1 MKSIKPGRGPSTMG
15 AAGSIVVAI
24 FGIFWTIMAFT
35 ITRDAPFP
43 IGFIFPAAGILFV
56 GFGIFQAVYHYKNAT
71 SKQRMSLFDITDSNE
86 EPDPLDVRFG
96 GAETAKDPAE
106 RTQKLSPERAFC
118 PYCGQSV
125 QSSFQYCPKCGKKQ

>member
-1 MKSIKPGRGPSTMG
+1 MG

-71 SKQRMSLFDITDSNE
+71 SKQRMSLFDITDSKE

-96 GAETAKDPAE
+96 GTETATDPAE
-106 RTQKLSPERAFC
+106 RSQKLSPERAFC